1 MSRKISDHY
10 IIDTKWHYELALS
23 AFRIRGYEREE
34 AQDMAKL
41 CEEAARNGIRTHNLI
56 KALHLDHL
64 FGACVGGCVPGAKIE
79 KINSKF
85 SAVEKWNANRKT
97 GPSVAWNA
105 IDKCIELADK
115 FGVGTVV
122 VNNAWHYLWG
132 GAYVLEAAKR
142 GYIGYTNCTAML
154 AEVAPF
160 GGKSPTMGTN
170 PHSWAFPTVESLG
183 FPVLVDWATSSIAM
197 GRVQQLKREGK
208 LLPPMSALDQD
219 GNMTQEPD
227 SVRALL
233 PFGLHKGYGL
243 GLLDELYAGWIG
255 GSLPTLRGRY
265 GNIIPEGEKQTCCF
279 YFQVIHPEAIS
290 AEHFAQGRTS
300 QENVKR
306 IVEDILSNGNESC
319 TLPGENEAKMA
330 LRSKHA
336 KGLLFSFKEI
346 EELNKLAKEAQFEQ
360 VDIKNLEQEII

>member
-1 MSRKISDHY
+1 MSRKISDHN

-23 AFRIRGYEREE
+23 AFRIRGHEREE

-64 FGACVGGCVPGAKIE
+64 FGACVEGCVPGAKIE

-85 SAVEKWNANRKT
+85 SAVEKWNANRKI
-97 GPSVAWNA
+97 GPSVAWKA
-105 IDKCIELADK
+105 IDKCIELADN

-160 GGKSPTMGTN
+160 GGKSPTLGTN

-197 GRVQQLKREGK
+197 GRVQQLKRRGK
-208 LLPPMSALDQD
+208 VITSYVRS
-219 GNMTQEPD
+219 GSGWKYD
-227 SVRALL
+227 S
-233 PFGLHKGYGL
+233 G
-243 GLLDELYAGWIG
+243 
-255 GSLPTLRGRY
+255 T
-265 GNIIPEGEKQTCCF
+265 
-279 YFQVIHPEAIS
+279 
-290 AEHFAQGRTS
+290 
-300 QENVKR
+300 
-306 IVEDILSNGNESC
+306 
-319 TLPGENEAKMA
+319 
-330 LRSKHA
+330 
-336 KGLLFSFKEI
+336 
-346 EELNKLAKEAQFEQ
+346 
-360 VDIKNLEQEII
+360 